1 MNSLRIAAKRS
12 VRTSRSVRTTT
23 RSYFDWIN
31 VDKMVNRNAGDL
43 KKLQQHFQDPS
54 KAHLH
59 GGTFITNANA
69 LTTIKILTNQLLFSF
84 QFYLVVSFLLL
95 YNWFS

>member
-12 VRTSRSVRTTT
+12 VRTTTST
-23 RSYFDWIN
+23 RSYFDWIK
-31 VDKMVNRNAGDL
+31 VDGLVNRNAGDL

-59 GGTFITNANA
+59 GGTFIT
-69 LTTIKILTNQLLFSF
+69 IQILTNQLFLSF
-84 QFYLVVSFLLL
+84 QIYLVVLFLLL
-95 YNWFS
+95 YNWFL

>member
-12 VRTSRSVRTTT
+12 VRTSTST

-31 VDKMVNRNAGDL
+31 VDKLVNRSPKDL

-69 LTTIKILTNQLLFSF
+69 LTTIKILTNKLLFSF

>member
-12 VRTSRSVRTTT
+12 VRTST

-59 GGTFITNANA
+59 GGT
-69 LTTIKILTNQLLFSF
+69 
-84 QFYLVVSFLLL
+84 
-95 YNWFS
+95 